1 MNSCKKAFLPAMA
14 LFFPC
19 DLGTIPLF
27 CRTEREHPMSEQ
39 PISIAYLGP
48 EGTYC
53 DEAAHAFAQKMGTTD
68 VEFVPVNSFS
78 DVFDAVDRGR
88 CTYGVV
94 ATENSLEG
102 PVTAT
107 LDNFAFNSSSCILGV
122 HVVDIHH
129 CLIMNPEAEAAD
141 IDTIA
146 SHQQGLGQCR
156 QYIFRN
162 YPNARTITSSSTAD
176 SVNIAMQ
183 KPHIAAIATR
193 YAAELYGARVVEE
206 DIEDRLGDQ
215 TSFAL
220 IGRPGTP
227 TPFSG
232 DRYKTSVAL
241 FLQADRAGALL
252 MILSE
257 FDYAG
262 INITMIQS
270 RPTKQA
276 LGDYMFFLD
285 VEGSINDPALQT
297 ALNCLRL
304 KLREVKILGSYPVD

>member
-1 MNSCKKAFLPAMA
+1 MP
-14 LFFPC
+14 
-19 DLGTIPLF
+19 
-27 CRTEREHPMSEQ
+27 EQ
-39 PISIAYLGP
+39 PISIAFLGP
-48 EGTYC
+48 DGTYC
-53 DEAAHAFAQKMGTTD
+53 NEAALAFGKKIG
-68 VEFVPVNSFS
+68 EENIEYVPVNSFS

-107 LDNFAFNSSSCILGV
+107 LDNFAFNSSACILGV

-129 CLIMNPEAEAAD
+129 CLIVNPDSELSD

-146 SHQQGLGQCR
+146 SHTQGLGQCR
-156 QYIFRN
+156 QYIFRSF
-162 YPNARTITSSSTAD
+162 PNARTITSSSTAD
-176 SVNIAMQ
+176 SVRIAME
-183 KPHIAAIATR
+183 KPHIAAIATK
-193 YAAELYGARVVEE
+193 YAAELYGAKIVEE
-206 DIEDRLGDQ
+206 DVEDRLGDQ

-220 IGRPGTP
+220 IGRAGSTTP
-227 TPFSG
+227 LSG
-232 DRYKTSVAL
+232 DNYRTSVAL
-241 FLQADRAGALL
+241 FLEADRAGALL
-252 MILSE
+252 MILAE
-257 FDYAG
+257 FAYAG

-285 VEGSINDPALQT
+285 LQGSIADPALQT

-304 KLREVKILGSYPVD
+304 KLRDVKVLGSYPVD

>member
-1 MNSCKKAFLPAMA
+1 M
-14 LFFPC
+14 
-19 DLGTIPLF
+19 
-27 CRTEREHPMSEQ
+27 
-39 PISIAYLGP
+39 ISIAYLGP

-53 DEAAHAFAQKMGTTD
+53 DQAAHAFADKLGEPGAELVACT
-68 VEFVPVNSFS
+68 SFT
-78 DVFDAVDRGR
+78 DVFDSVDRGKG
-88 CTYGVV
+88 TYGVV

-107 LDNFAFNSSSCILGV
+107 LDNFAFNSQAQILGV

-129 CLIMNPEAEAAD
+129 CLIMHPYAKLSD
-141 IDTIA
+141 ITTVA
-146 SHQQGLGQCR
+146 SHAQGIGQCR
-156 QYIFRN
+156 RFITREL
-162 YPNARTITSSSTAD
+162 PNVDTVTTSSTAE
-176 SVNIAMQ
+176 SVKVALANPAT
-183 KPHIAAIATR
+183 AAIATR

-206 DIEDRLGDQ
+206 DIEDRFGDQ

-220 IGRPGTP
+220 IGRAGTLSP
-227 TPFSG
+227 LEGS
-232 DRYKTSVAL
+232 RYKTSVAL

-257 FDYAG
+257 FAYAG

-285 VEGSINDPALQT
+285 LEGRVDEPAMQT

-304 KLREVKILGSYPVD
+304 KLREVKILGSYPID

>member
-1 MNSCKKAFLPAMA
+1 M
-14 LFFPC
+14 
-19 DLGTIPLF
+19 
-27 CRTEREHPMSEQ
+27 TEAP
-39 PISIAYLGP
+39 SIAYLGP
-48 EGTYC
+48 EGTYSN
-53 DEAAHAFAQKMGTTD
+53 EAAIAFAQKMGEPD
-68 VEFVPVNSFS
+68 AQLVPCPSFTE
-78 DVFDAVDRGR
+78 VFEAVDRGL

-107 LDNFAFNSSSCILGV
+107 LDNFAFQSSAIILGV

-129 CLIMNPEAEAAD
+129 CLIVNPQSD
-141 IDTIA
+141 LSQVTTVA
-146 SHQQGLGQCR
+146 SHSQGLGQCR
-156 QYIFRN
+156 RFIARSL
-162 YPNARTITSSSTAD
+162 PNAATVSTPSTAD
-176 SVNIAMQ
+176 SVRLAMED
-183 KPHIAAIATR
+183 PTVAAIATA
-193 YAAELYGARVVEE
+193 YAAELQGAKVIEAG
-206 DIEDRLGDQ
+206 IEDRLGDQ

-227 TPFSG
+227 SPFTG
-232 DRYKTSVAL
+232 DSYKTSVAL

-257 FDYAG
+257 FAYAG

-285 VEGSINDPALQT
+285 LEGRADDPALQT
-297 ALNCLRL
+297 ALNCLRM
-304 KLREVKILGSYPVD
+304 KLREVKVLGSYPVD

>member
-1 MNSCKKAFLPAMA
+1 
-14 LFFPC
+14 
-19 DLGTIPLF
+19 
-27 CRTEREHPMSEQ
+27 MSDQ

-53 DEAAHAFAQKMGTTD
+53 NEAALAFAQKIRAQTGID
-68 VEFVPVNSFS
+68 AIEFVPVKTFS
-78 DVFDAVDRGR
+78 DVFDAVDRAR

-102 PVTAT
+102 PVTST
-107 LDNFAFNSSSCILGV
+107 LDNFAFNSSACILGV

-129 CLIMNPEAEAAD
+129 CLILNPEAELSQ

-146 SHQQGLGQCR
+146 SHSQGLGQCR
-156 QYIFRN
+156 QYLFRN
-162 YPNARTITSSSTAD
+162 YPNLKTITTSSTAN
-176 SVNIAMQ
+176 SVKIAME
-183 KPHIAAIATR
+183 KPHIGAIATR
-193 YAAELYGARVVEE
+193 YAADLYGAQVIEE
-206 DIEDRLGDQ
+206 DIEDRMGDQ

-220 IGRPGTP
+220 IGRPGMETP
-227 TPFSG
+227 LSG
-232 DRYKTSVAL
+232 TKYRTSVAL

-252 MILSE
+252 MILAE
-257 FDYAG
+257 FAYAG

-285 VEGSINDPALQT
+285 LEGSIEEPSLQT

-304 KLREVKILGSYPVD
+304 KLREVKVLGSYPVD

>member
-1 MNSCKKAFLPAMA
+1 MA
-14 LFFPC
+14 
-19 DLGTIPLF
+19 
-27 CRTEREHPMSEQ
+27 EQ

-53 DEAAHAFAQKMGTTD
+53 NEAAVAFAHKMGESN
-68 VEFVPVNSFS
+68 VEFVPVRSFP
-78 DVFDAVDRGR
+78 DVFDAVDRGK

-107 LDNFAFNSSSCILGV
+107 LDNFAFNSSAVILGV

-129 CLIMNPEAEAAD
+129 CLVVNPNTNMTD
-141 IDTIA
+141 VTCIT
-146 SHQQGLGQCR
+146 SHSQALGQCR
-156 QYIFRN
+156 QFLLRN
-162 YPNARTITSSSTAD
+162 YPNLETTTASSTAD
-176 SVNIAMQ
+176 SVRLVMEH
-183 KPHIAAIATR
+183 PETAAIGTR
-193 YAAELYGARVVEE
+193 FAAELYGACVVEE
-206 DIEDRLGDQ
+206 GIEDRLGDQ

-227 TPFSG
+227 TPLSG
-232 DRYKTSVAL
+232 SKYRTSVAL
-241 FLQADRAGALL
+241 FLKADRAGALQ

-257 FDYAG
+257 FAYANV
-262 INITMIQS
+262 NITMIQS

-285 VEGSINDPALQT
+285 LEGHAEDPAMQT

-304 KLREVKILGSYPVD
+304 KLREVKMLGSYPVD

>member
-1 MNSCKKAFLPAMA
+1 M
-14 LFFPC
+14 
-19 DLGTIPLF
+19 T
-27 CRTEREHPMSEQ
+27 
-39 PISIAYLGP
+39 SIAYLGP
-48 EGTYC
+48 EGTYS
-53 DEAAHAFAQKMGTTD
+53 DQAAHAFAEKLDEPQAELVACT
-68 VEFVPVNSFS
+68 SFT
-78 DVFDAVDRGR
+78 DVFDCVDRGK

-107 LDNFAFNSSSCILGV
+107 LDNFAFNSQAQILGV

-129 CLIMNPEAEAAD
+129 CLITHPDAKLSD
-141 IDTIA
+141 ITTVA
-146 SHQQGLGQCR
+146 SHAQGLGQCR
-156 QYIFRN
+156 RFITREL
-162 YPNARTITSSSTAD
+162 PNADTVTTSSTAE
-176 SVNIAMQ
+176 SVKVALAN
-183 KPHIAAIATR
+183 PTTAAIATS
-193 YAAELYGARVVEE
+193 YAAELYGARVVET
-206 DIEDRLGDQ
+206 DIEDRFGDQ

-220 IGRPGTP
+220 IGRAGTASP
-227 TPFSG
+227 LSG
-232 DRYKTSVAL
+232 TRYKTSVAL

-257 FDYAG
+257 FAYAG

-285 VEGSINDPALQT
+285 LEGRVDDPAMQT

-304 KLREVKILGSYPVD
+304 KLREVKVLGSYPVA